1 MKGGVRVGA
10 MVITTASPL
19 SSWRKG
25 FETEP

>member
-1 MKGGVRVGA
+1 MKGGVRVVA
-10 MVITTASPL
+10 MVITIEDPL